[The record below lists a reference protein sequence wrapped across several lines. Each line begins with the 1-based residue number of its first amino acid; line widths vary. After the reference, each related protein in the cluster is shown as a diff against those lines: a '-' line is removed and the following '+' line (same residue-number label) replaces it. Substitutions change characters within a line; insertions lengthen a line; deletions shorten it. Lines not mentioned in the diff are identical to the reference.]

1 MISYLGLGSNL
12 GNRLTTLQISLDCLN
27 QSETVRLIR
36 VSPVYETVPVGG
48 PEQPDYLN
56 AAAEIVTESEPNEL
70 LRICN
75 EIENKLGR
83 TRSIQWGPRTLD
95 IDILLYGGEYIQT
108 DMLTIPHPHMH
119 ERAFVLKPLADIAP
133 QAVHPVSGKT
143 IDELLGYLDCSGVR
157 KLDKYILQV
166 YHNNQR
172 LT

>member
-12 GNRLTTLQISLDCLN
+12 GDRLTALQTSLDYLN
-27 QSETVRLIR
+27 QSETIRLTR

-56 AAAEIVTESEPNEL
+56 AAAEIETETEPNEL
-70 LRICN
+70 LHICR

-83 TRSIQWGPRTLD
+83 TRSVHWGPRTID
-95 IDILLYGGEYIQT
+95 IDILLYGGEHIQT